1 MNIFWHLLAC
11 CASIPLSG
19 LFVCRAASISRRADL
34 RRRFATTAQ
43 EPEHVVERLAL
54 LEAVERRKSARHCDP
69 KCHSFFSC
77 MQLKSEQRTLRTC
90 WGSVKLS
97 TSHCQSH
104 ASVAQSTRE
113 AQAPAAGGREQRC
126 VRCSRRGLEAPA
138 GGAKRQLNKP
148 TTKSSKVDAVTLPA
162 PAAGA
167 WDEEEEEEEE
177 EASANAP
184 PPSKG
189 ADVPSEAPSGGQRVA
204 CTVFLG
210 QLPYAADEAKIRRFL
225 KDSGVIGGVRVRL
238 LTDRESRR
246 SRGMATSTR

>member
-1 MNIFWHLLAC
+1 MP
-11 CASIPLSG
+11 ASL
-19 LFVCRAASISRRADL
+19 SRR
-34 RRRFATTAQ
+34 
-43 EPEHVVERLAL
+43 
-54 LEAVERRKSARHCDP
+54 ERRKHL
-69 KCHSFFSC
+69 
-77 MQLKSEQRTLRTC
+77 Q
-90 WGSVKLS
+90 
-97 TSHCQSH
+97 
-104 ASVAQSTRE
+104 
-113 AQAPAAGGREQRC
+113 
-126 VRCSRRGLEAPA
+126 PA
-138 GGAKRQLNKP
+138 GESSAASGALAAASKPPPAEAKRQLNKP

-246 SRGMATSTR
+246 SRGMAFVELDSEGDVHTALRLHKAPMDGRRINVERTVGGGGNKGERQAKLAVLRAAAIIVPADPGQPAQRLCRIVEDCGARVVLCGAEASGAEGKQRLT